1 MKIKMKHNKKRNTAF
16 LYEALVRQMTKYVLE
31 ENPKGKE
38 EVLVLTKKFF
48 AKGTALA
55 EELSLYKTI
64 TDSHQVKP
72 KILEKI
78 IAESKHSHARL
89 NHEEIFDQQ
98 GKLISI
104 INKKFGKS
112 FYNNPVPNYRS
123 LASIAAIFNNSTP
136 IKTRVLL
143 ENNLIEELSNQE
155 ILQEDVN
162 ELVGTELLM
171 NTFLSKFN
179 DKYDSL
185 LEEQKC
191 LLNSYIV
198 SMADGGLSMKA
209 FLNEEVARLESVI
222 ESSLSMQELAADA
235 NMRENTEK
243 VIAKIQELKK
253 KPIGEE
259 DLSLLLKI
267 QSLASEV
274 QS

>member
-1 MKIKMKHNKKRNTAF
+1 MKHNKKRNTAF